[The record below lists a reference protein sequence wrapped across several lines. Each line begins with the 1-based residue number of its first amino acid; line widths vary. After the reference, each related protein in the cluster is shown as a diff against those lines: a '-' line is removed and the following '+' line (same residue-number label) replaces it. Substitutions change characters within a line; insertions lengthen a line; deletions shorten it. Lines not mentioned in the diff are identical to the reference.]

1 MRFRFLTLTLVLT
14 SLFLTSLTGLVT
26 PSAHAFTPLSMDR
39 IPTVFSELI
48 KNKSLGNPAMV
59 LIDLKSGQIIF
70 DRDGEASRKPAS
82 TLKLISA
89 MTVLDYLPIDQT
101 FTTSIYKT
109 DLKNTFQILGDFDP
123 SITPSAKLARNE
135 KFIWSGTIIS
145 KIKAN
150 TKSRSVTIRYYGLTS
165 RTRTNLSNDFRRL
178 GYRITW
184 RPIKLEES
192 NQHLKEN
199 IATLTS
205 PPLSKILQHTLL
217 WSDNFV
223 ADYLAQLAAK
233 EAGYGFSEAGINP
246 VFHDSLARNNISN
259 PILNAAD
266 GSGLS
271 RDNRVSALTLAQV
284 LVKFYQDPKF
294 KVLIDGLPVGGISG
308 TLQNRFIKTSPN
320 SVGLV
325 KAKTGSLRGVVTLAG
340 YIDSAEHEFAFVI
353 LADRVG
359 QYHAA
364 ESAARSTIDRILGR
378 LAAPLIIA
386 NESNSTKIEGPSL
399 GENSESN
406 S

>member
-1 MRFRFLTLTLVLT
+1 MRYKVITATLIAF
-14 SLFLTSLTGLVT
+14 SLLA
-26 PSAHAFTPLSMDR
+26 PSAYGFTPVQMER
-39 IPTVFSELI
+39 IPSVFGELI
-48 KNKSLGNPAMV
+48 KNKNLGNPAMV
-59 LIDLKSGQIIF
+59 LVDLNSGQIVF
-70 DRDGEASRKPAS
+70 NRDGDAARKPAS
-82 TLKLISA
+82 TLKLVSA
-89 MTVLDYLPIDQT
+89 MTVLDYLPPEQT

-123 SITPSAKLARNE
+123 SITPSSKLSRNE
-135 KFIWSGTIIS
+135 KFVWSGTLINKIRANAKS
-145 KIKAN
+145 KYL
-150 TKSRSVTIRYYGLTS
+150 TIRYYGLTS
-165 RTRTNLSNDFRRL
+165 RTRTNMSNDFRRL

-184 RPIKLEES
+184 RPITLDQS

-199 IATLTS
+199 IATLVS

-233 EAGYGFSEAGINP
+233 EAGYGFSESAIDP
-246 VFHDSLARNNISN
+246 VFRDSLARHNIIN
-259 PILNAAD
+259 PVLTASD

-271 RDNRVSALTLAQV
+271 HDNRVSAMTLAQI
-284 LVKFYQDPKF
+284 LIKFYQDPQF

-325 KAKTGSLRGVVTLAG
+325 RAKTGSLRGVVTLAG
-340 YIDSAEHEFAFVI
+340 YVDSQDHEYAFVI

-364 ESAARSTIDRILGR
+364 ESAARSTIDRLLGK
-378 LAAPLIIA
+378 LAAPLKISSQESKTASDI
-386 NESNSTKIEGPSL
+386 NDSSNSDISL
-399 GENSESN
+399 VNN
-406 S
+406 N